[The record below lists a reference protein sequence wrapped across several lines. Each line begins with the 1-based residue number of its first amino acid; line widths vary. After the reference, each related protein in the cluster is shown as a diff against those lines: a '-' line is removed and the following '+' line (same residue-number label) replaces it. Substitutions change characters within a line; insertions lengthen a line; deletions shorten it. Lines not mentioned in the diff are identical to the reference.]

1 MGTTGFLLAGLDSGE
16 AVILDQGRPPEVR
29 QKFKSLVSDSADHD
43 YIWLRYFSDYGDVK
57 KKVFKKRL
65 LKSFDELETVLT
77 EGPVDN
83 GESYTGEDIPET
95 KPEPIARPKRRR

>member
-29 QKFKSLVSDSADHD
+29 QKFKSLVSDSADHN
-43 YIWLRYFSDYGDVK
+43 YLWVRYFSDYGDVK

-77 EGPVDN
+77 EEPVDLS
-83 GESYTGEDIPET
+83 ESYTGEDIPKT
-95 KPEPIARPKRRR
+95 KPEPVIRPNRRR